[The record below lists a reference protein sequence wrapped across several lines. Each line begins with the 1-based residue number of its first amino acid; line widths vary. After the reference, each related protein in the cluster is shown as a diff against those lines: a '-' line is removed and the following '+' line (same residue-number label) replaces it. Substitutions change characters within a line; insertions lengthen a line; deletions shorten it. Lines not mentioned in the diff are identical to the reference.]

1 MSEAASSIR
10 PGTFQYLVPEAE
22 PSLFRNGKVLTRR
35 DSDGSDGGREGVVLA
50 PTEVAVED
58 ARALGGT
65 ARRSVARHG
74 FELLDAPLSS
84 HSLDFFDHNAIV
96 SSYYDECAQIV
107 QQASGAA
114 AVFAFDHNVRSATG
128 KSDKVRIA
136 GGQQVQGP
144 ARVVHGDYTLTSA
157 PQRLRDLAQPPSKND
172 TLRSTLGANQSLLE
186 PDMVDALL
194 ASNGRFAI
202 INVWRNIL
210 AEPVQTH
217 PLALCDAMTVSP
229 QDLVVFEIHYH
240 DRIGEN
246 YFAKYNAEHAWYF
259 YPEMTRDEVLLIKQ
273 WDCAG
278 AFARSNGVNADDS
291 QTGGPCTFSF
301 HSAVEDAT
309 APIDAPSRWS
319 IEVRCVVIYA

>member
-84 HSLDFFDHNAIV
+84 HSLDF
-96 SSYYDECAQIV
+96 
-107 QQASGAA
+107 
-114 AVFAFDHNVRSATG
+114 FDHNVRSATG

>member
-1 MSEAASSIR
+1 MAAM
-10 PGTFQYLVPEAE
+10 
-22 PSLFRNGKVLTRR
+22 
-35 DSDGSDGGREGVVLA
+35 VVA
-50 PTEVAVED
+50 KASCSRQQRWQSKI

-157 PQRLRDLAQPPSKND
+157 PQRLRDLAQPPSKNGHFALD
-172 TLRSTLGANQSLLE
+172 PWRQS
-186 PDMVDALL
+186 VATRAGYGRC
-194 ASNGRFAI
+194 ASR
-202 INVWRNIL
+202 
-210 AEPVQTH
+210 
-217 PLALCDAMTVSP
+217 
-229 QDLVVFEIHYH
+229 
-240 DRIGEN
+240 
-246 YFAKYNAEHAWYF
+246 
-259 YPEMTRDEVLLIKQ
+259 
-273 WDCAG
+273 
-278 AFARSNGVNADDS
+278 
-291 QTGGPCTFSF
+291 
-301 HSAVEDAT
+301 
-309 APIDAPSRWS
+309 
-319 IEVRCVVIYA
+319 